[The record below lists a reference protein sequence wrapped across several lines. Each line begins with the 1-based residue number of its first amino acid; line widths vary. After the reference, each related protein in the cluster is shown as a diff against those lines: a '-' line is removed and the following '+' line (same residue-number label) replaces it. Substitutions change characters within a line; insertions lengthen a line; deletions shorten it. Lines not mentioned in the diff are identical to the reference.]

1 MDVKNVRKL
10 TLIINTL
17 ILFLV
22 FGLAGFFYMCKATYL
37 VWFSIPTAL
46 IYILGYFI
54 IFVDRLDIYV
64 RLVYLWITFYM
75 SLTTICLGYK
85 MGFHLYC
92 LSMIPIIFCTEYI
105 AEQIGK
111 KKINAFAVSAVVVVC
126 YLSSTGFVAF
136 VGPIYEVDN
145 RLAGLFWIFNSA
157 IVLSFLIIYAGFM
170 LKMVR
175 NSENKLTVIA
185 HTDKLTGLNNRHFM
199 MKRLEES
206 VKENDEKY
214 IAMIDIDDF
223 KKIND
228 AYGHNTGDY
237 VLSTISEIMK
247 TTCKDS
253 VISRWGG
260 EEFLVMSEGA
270 VNKDGLSLFE
280 SLRKNVENKDFVFE
294 GNSFKVTITI
304 GLSDHVKDRSVDQW
318 INEADE
324 KLYQGKNSGKNKV
337 VV

>member
-46 IYILGYFI
+46 IYVLGYFI

-111 KKINAFAVSAVVVVC
+111 KKINAFAVSAVVV
-126 YLSSTGFVAF
+126 
-136 VGPIYEVDN
+136 
-145 RLAGLFWIFNSA
+145 
-157 IVLSFLIIYAGFM
+157 
-170 LKMVR
+170 
-175 NSENKLTVIA
+175 
-185 HTDKLTGLNNRHFM
+185 
-199 MKRLEES
+199 
-206 VKENDEKY
+206 
-214 IAMIDIDDF
+214 
-223 KKIND
+223 
-228 AYGHNTGDY
+228 
-237 VLSTISEIMK
+237 
-247 TTCKDS
+247 
-253 VISRWGG
+253 
-260 EEFLVMSEGA
+260 
-270 VNKDGLSLFE
+270 
-280 SLRKNVENKDFVFE
+280 
-294 GNSFKVTITI
+294 
-304 GLSDHVKDRSVDQW
+304 
-318 INEADE
+318 
-324 KLYQGKNSGKNKV
+324 
-337 VV
+337 